1 MAGDAAGPAG
11 GPPDAPG
18 APGASDRGSVAASA
32 APAAPDRESL
42 DPEDENDG
50 APSTAGLLK
59 RIAIGIAIT
68 VALFVAFR
76 LLAPHVGFLQDTWE
90 KVKQGDPVWLIVAV
104 VLEGFSFVG
113 YVWVF
118 NATTRRSGLRLPRFT
133 SWRIVLA
140 GVAATRLLATAGA
153 GGIAST
159 TFALRRHGLDNR
171 HAGAT
176 VAAQIAIVYV
186 WFILLIAITG
196 ILLFVFGRG
205 HAAITIIP
213 AGIALLILVVA
224 FLGRPWLRRLAD
236 ASSHREGR
244 FARALAAVPA
254 ILDEGVH
261 NVSRLVRERDWAIFG
276 GALWWL
282 ADAGVLWAA
291 CHAFGASP
299 HVLDILMAYLLGQVA
314 NLLPIPGGLGVE
326 AGLLG
331 MMLVFGIP
339 GGVAV
344 LASLL
349 QRLIS
354 TWLPAIPGALALAAI
369 GRAAPGAE
377 VVAVEER
384 SPGDP
389 PDRALQ

>member
-1 MAGDAAGPAG
+1 VAGDAARPAG
-11 GPPDAPG
+11 DPPDAAG
-18 APGASDRGSVAASA
+18 TTGAAAPGTVPDRTGPAPDRPGV
-32 APAAPDRESL
+32 APAAA
-42 DPEDENDG
+42 EDDEASE
-50 APSTAGLLK
+50 APQTAGLL
-59 RIAIGIAIT
+59 RRVAIGIAII
-68 VALFVAFR
+68 VAAFVAFR
-76 LLAPHVGFLQDTWE
+76 LLAPHVGFLEDTWQ

-104 VLEGFSFVG
+104 VLEVFSFAG

-171 HAGAT
+171 LAGAT

-196 ILLFVFGRG
+196 LVLFVFGRG

-224 FLGRPWLRRLAD
+224 LLGRPGLRKLAD
-236 ASSHREGR
+236 ASSHREGKI
-244 FARALAAVPA
+244 ARALASVPA
-254 ILDEGVH
+254 ILDEGIH
-261 NVSRLVRERDWAIFG
+261 NVSRLVRERDIAIFG
-276 GALWWL
+276 GALWWI

-299 HVLDILMAYLLGQVA
+299 NMLDILMAYLLGQVA

-331 MMLVFGIP
+331 MMLAFGIP

-354 TWLPAIPGALALAAI
+354 TWLPAVPGALALAAI
-369 GRAAPGAE
+369 GRQSPDAE
-377 VVAVEER
+377 VVEIEER
-384 SPGDP
+384 P
-389 PDRALQ
+389 PPRPAG

>member
-1 MAGDAAGPAG
+1 MHGKRPPEAAEAVDAVIAAADGGDGP
-11 GPPDAPG
+11 
-18 APGASDRGSVAASA
+18 
-32 APAAPDRESL
+32 
-42 DPEDENDG
+42 DPE
-50 APSTAGLLK
+50 APQTAGLL
-59 RIAIGIAIT
+59 RRVAIGIAVI

-76 LLAPHVGFLQDTWE
+76 LLAPHVGFLEDTWQ
-90 KVKQGDPVWLIVAV
+90 KVRQGDPVWLIVAV
-104 VLEGFSFVG
+104 VLEVFSFVG

-118 NATTRRSGLRLPRFT
+118 NATARRSGLRLPRFT

-159 TFALRRHGLDNR
+159 TFALRRHGLDAR

-186 WFILLIAITG
+186 WFILLIAVTG
-196 ILLFVFGRG
+196 AVLFVFGRG

-213 AGIALLILVVA
+213 AGIAALILVVA
-224 FLGRPWLRRLAD
+224 FLGRGGLKRL
-236 ASSHREGR
+236 SMRSGR
-244 FARALAAVPA
+244 GTGKVSRALAAVPA

-261 NVSRLVRERDWAIFG
+261 TVSKLVRERDLAIVG
-276 GALWWL
+276 GALWWI

-299 HVLDILMAYLLGQVA
+299 NMLDILMAYLLGQVA

-331 MMLVFGIP
+331 MLLAFGVP

-354 TWLPAIPGALALAAI
+354 TWLPAVPGALALAAI
-369 GRAAPGAE
+369 GRASPDARVVE
-377 VVAVEER
+377 VE
-384 SPGDP
+384 
-389 PDRALQ
+389 DRAPPQPSG

>member
-1 MAGDAAGPAG
+1 MAGDATDPRGARDERTADAALADPPSADAG
-11 GPPDAPG
+11 GDASG
-18 APGASDRGSVAASA
+18 
-32 APAAPDRESL
+32 
-42 DPEDENDG
+42 DPE
-50 APSTAGLLK
+50 APSTAGLL
-59 RIAIGIAIT
+59 RRVAIGIGII
-68 VALFVAFR
+68 VAVLVVFW
-76 LLAPHVGFLQDTWE
+76 LLAPHVGFLEDTWQ
-90 KVKQGDPVWLIVAV
+90 KVRQGDPVWLIVAV
-104 VLEGFSFVG
+104 VFEVFSFVG

-118 NATTRRSGLRLPRFT
+118 NATVRRSGLKLPRFT

-159 TFALRRHGLDNR
+159 TFALRRQGLDAR

-186 WFILLIAITG
+186 WFIVLIAAVG
-196 ILLFVFGRG
+196 LLLFLFGRG
-205 HAAITIIP
+205 HAAITIVP
-213 AGIALLILVVA
+213 AGIAVLILVVA
-224 FLGRPWLRRLAD
+224 LLGRPGLRRLAD
-236 ASSHREGR
+236 ASSHREGKV
-244 FARALAAVPA
+244 ARALAAVPA

-261 NVSRLVRERDWAIFG
+261 NVSKLVRERDPAIFG

-331 MMLVFGIP
+331 MMIAFGIP

-354 TWLPAIPGALALAAI
+354 TWLPAVPGALALAAI
-369 GRAAPGAE
+369 GRQSPDVEVIEIDEAPPP
-377 VVAVEER
+377 R
-384 SPGDP
+384 S
-389 PDRALQ
+389 RE

>member
-1 MAGDAAGPAG
+1 VADEATDARGARTEQPARRVTD
-11 GPPDAPG
+11 PLTRRDTDSDAPPTASE
-18 APGASDRGSVAASA
+18 APQ
-32 APAAPDRESL
+32 
-42 DPEDENDG
+42 
-50 APSTAGLLK
+50 TAGLL
-59 RIAIGIAIT
+59 RRVAIGIAII
-68 VALFVAFR
+68 VLVLAAFW
-76 LLAPHVGFLQDTWE
+76 LLAPHVGFLEDTWK
-90 KVKQGDPVWLIVAV
+90 KVRQGDPVWLIAAVA
-104 VLEGFSFVG
+104 LEILSFMG

-159 TFALRRHGLDNR
+159 TFALRRQGLDAR

-186 WFILLIAITG
+186 WFILLIAVTG
-196 ILLFVFGRG
+196 LVLFLFGRG

-213 AGIALLILVVA
+213 AGIAALILVVA
-224 FLGRPWLRRLAD
+224 FLGRSGLRKLAD
-236 ASSHREGR
+236 VSSRREGR
-244 FARALAAVPA
+244 IARALAAVPA
-254 ILDEGVH
+254 ILDEGIH
-261 NVSRLVRERDWAIFG
+261 NVSRLVRERDVAIFG
-276 GALWWL
+276 GALWWI

-299 HVLDILMAYLLGQVA
+299 HVIEIMMAYLLGQVA

-331 MMLVFGIP
+331 MMLAFGIP

-354 TWLPAIPGALALAAI
+354 TWLPAVPGALALAAI
-369 GRAAPGAE
+369 GRQ
-377 VVAVEER
+377 
-384 SPGDP
+384 SPDARMIEIEDRP
-389 PDRALQ
+389 PPRPAG

>member
-1 MAGDAAGPAG
+1 VADDATDARGPRG
-11 GPPDAPG
+11 ERPLGPSPDPLARRDTDSDAP
-18 APGASDRGSVAASA
+18 P
-32 APAAPDRESL
+32 
-42 DPEDENDG
+42 NDSE
-50 APSTAGLLK
+50 APSTAGLL
-59 RIAIGIAIT
+59 RRVAIGIGII
-68 VALFVAFR
+68 VLVLVAFW
-76 LLAPHVGFLQDTWE
+76 LLAPHVGFLEDTWH
-90 KVKQGDPVWLIVAV
+90 KVRQGDPVWLVVAV
-104 VLEGFSFVG
+104 VLEVFSFVG

-118 NATTRRSGLRLPRFT
+118 NATTRRSGLKLPRFT

-159 TFALRRHGLDNR
+159 TFALRRQGLDAR

-196 ILLFVFGRG
+196 LVLFVFGRG

-224 FLGRPWLRRLAD
+224 LLGRPGLRKLAD
-236 ASSHREGR
+236 ASSHREGKI
-244 FARALAAVPA
+244 ARALASVPA
-254 ILDEGVH
+254 ILDEGIH
-261 NVSRLVRERDWAIFG
+261 NVSRLVRERDIAIFG
-276 GALWWL
+276 GALWWI

-299 HVLDILMAYLLGQVA
+299 NMLDILMAYLLGQVA

-331 MMLVFGIP
+331 MMLAFGIP

-354 TWLPAIPGALALAAI
+354 TWLPAVPGALALAAI
-369 GRAAPGAE
+369 GRQSPDAE
-377 VVAVEER
+377 VVEIEER
-384 SPGDP
+384 P
-389 PDRALQ
+389 PPRPAG

>member
-1 MAGDAAGPAG
+1 
-11 GPPDAPG
+11 
-18 APGASDRGSVAASA
+18 VAADASA
-32 APAAPDRESL
+32 GRGARGEQQTGAAADAVDAVTTTGGGDDGPD
-42 DPEDENDG
+42 PQV
-50 APSTAGLLK
+50 PQTAGLL
-59 RIAIGIAIT
+59 RRVAIGIAVI
-68 VALFVAFR
+68 VALLVAFR
-76 LLAPHVGFLQDTWE
+76 LLAPHVGFLEDTWQ

-104 VLEGFSFVG
+104 VLEVFSFAG

-118 NATTRRSGLRLPRFT
+118 NATARRSGLRLPRFT

-159 TFALRRHGLDNR
+159 TFALRRQGLDAR

-176 VAAQIAIVYV
+176 VAAQIAITYV

-196 ILLFVFGRG
+196 AVLFVFGHG
-205 HAAITIIP
+205 HTAITIIP
-213 AGIALLILVVA
+213 AGIATLILVVA
-224 FLGRPWLRRLAD
+224 FLGRPGLRRLAK
-236 ASSHREGR
+236 ASGHREGKI
-244 FARALAAVPA
+244 ARALAAVPA

-261 NVSRLVRERDWAIFG
+261 NVSRLVRERDWAILG

-299 HVLDILMAYLLGQVA
+299 NMLDILMAYLLGQVA

-331 MMLVFGIP
+331 MLIAFGVP

-354 TWLPAIPGALALAAI
+354 TWLPAVPGALALAAI
-369 GRAAPGAE
+369 GRASPDAR
-377 VVAVEER
+377 VVEIEER
-384 SPGDP
+384 APSRP
-389 PDRALQ
+389 PD

>member
-1 MAGDAAGPAG
+1 MA
-11 GPPDAPG
+11 
-18 APGASDRGSVAASA
+18 AASA
-32 APAAPDRESL
+32 GHGARGERRASAAADAIEAAVTTPVDGGDGP
-42 DPEDENDG
+42 DPE
-50 APSTAGLLK
+50 APQTAGLL
-59 RIAIGIAIT
+59 RRVAIGIAVI
-68 VALFVAFR
+68 VALLVAFR
-76 LLAPHVGFLQDTWE
+76 LLAPHVGFLRDTWE
-90 KVKQGDPVWLIVAV
+90 KVRQGDPVWLIVAV
-104 VLEGFSFVG
+104 VLEVFSFVG

-118 NATTRRSGLRLPRFT
+118 NATARRSGLRLPRFT

-159 TFALRRHGLDNR
+159 TFALRRHGLDAR

-176 VAAQIAIVYV
+176 VAAQIAIIYV
-186 WFILLIAITG
+186 WFILLIAVTG
-196 ILLFVFGRG
+196 AVLFVFGRG
-205 HAAITIIP
+205 HAAITIVP

-224 FLGRPWLRRLAD
+224 FLGRPGLRKLAD
-236 ASSHREGR
+236 ASGHREGKI
-244 FARALAAVPA
+244 ARALAAVPA
-254 ILDEGVH
+254 IIDEGVH
-261 NVSRLVRERDWAIFG
+261 NVSKLVRERDLAIVG
-276 GALWWL
+276 GALWWI

-299 HVLDILMAYLLGQVA
+299 NMLDILMAYLLGQVA

-331 MMLVFGIP
+331 MMLAFGVP

-354 TWLPAIPGALALAAI
+354 TWLPAVPGALALAAI
-369 GRAAPGAE
+369 GRASPDAQVIE
-377 VVAVEER
+377 IEER
-384 SPGDP
+384 P
-389 PDRALQ
+389 PPEPSH